1 MFLLLLIG
9 QIWFSLSSLCLFLS
23 SKWAHGVTIW
33 RLLLEYSKI
42 SPHSLPKLEEHRFY
56 EPKVKIF
63 FSFTFSPFSS
73 ISQTKEQDF
82 LPTPFLRSQN
92 PKKKDNAEKKT
103 TQGRYF
109 PLFRDERDSMGEW
122 LWENFPSRRTKHVLS
137 KREKVNGNFELK
149 SKLITSIL
157 NTNC

>member
-92 PKKKDNAEKKT
+92 PKKKTMRRRKLHKEGIFPCFGMRETVWASDYEKI
-103 TQGRYF
+103 F
-109 PLFRDERDSMGEW
+109 PRDAPNMFFPKERRLMEILNW
-122 LWENFPSRRTKHVLS
+122 
-137 KREKVNGNFELK
+137 KVN
-149 SKLITSIL
+149 
-157 NTNC
+157 